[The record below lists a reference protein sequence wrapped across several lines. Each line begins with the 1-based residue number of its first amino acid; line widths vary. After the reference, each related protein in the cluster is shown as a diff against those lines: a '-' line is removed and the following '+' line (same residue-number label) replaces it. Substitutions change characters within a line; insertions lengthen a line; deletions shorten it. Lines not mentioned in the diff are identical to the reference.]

1 MKVKTYAF
9 LGAILLLFC
18 QIYSDNQ
25 FGYISY
31 STTNIGDDIQALA
44 AKRFLPENAIP
55 IDRDYMCGFQ
65 NNSEVKTLMN
75 GWYIHT
81 SDAWLREGV
90 APQKSWPPSA
100 VINPMITSIHLTG
113 SCFSTVLSEK
123 GIEYLKC
130 HGPIGARDFFTL
142 HELQKRNIPSY
153 FSGCLTLT
161 LENLYKTRGD
171 TIYAV
176 DLDEEMVNY
185 IRSKTK
191 SKVVAVEHG
200 FFFQNMKNESRLK
213 YAETIL
219 NKYRKAKCVIST
231 RLHACMPCLAFET
244 PVLMII
250 DIVGEGNPRYHGL
263 AELTRHCSR
272 AELLSGQAHYNWDN
286 PPENPKDYIP
296 IRENLIRTVQAWVE
310 SNSR

>member
-1 MKVKTYAF
+1 MKTCAF

-18 QIYSDNQ
+18 EIHSDDQ

-44 AKRFLPENAIP
+44 AKRFLPDNAIP
-55 IDRDYMCGFQ
+55 IDRDFMYEFQ

-81 SDAWLREGV
+81 SDSWLREGN
-90 APQKSWPPSA
+90 APAKSWPPAA
-100 VINPMITSIHLTG
+100 VINPLITSIHLTG
-113 SCFSTVLSEK
+113 SCFPTVLSEE
-123 GIEYLKC
+123 GIEYLKRN
-130 HGPIGARDFFTL
+130 GPIGARDFFTL
-142 HELQKRNIPSY
+142 NELQKRNIPAY

-161 LENLYKTRGD
+161 LENPFKTRGD

-200 FFFQNMKNESRLK
+200 FFFQNMKNEARLK
-213 YAETIL
+213 YAENIL
-219 NKYRKAKCVIST
+219 NKYRKAKCVISS
-231 RLHACMPCLAFET
+231 RLHACMPSLAFET

-250 DIVGEGNPRYHGL
+250 DVVGEGNARYHGL

-272 AELLSGQAHYNWDN
+272 AELLSGQANYDWDN
-286 PPENPKDYIP
+286 PPENPKDYLL
-296 IRENLIRTVQAWVE
+296 IRENLIKTVQAWVE